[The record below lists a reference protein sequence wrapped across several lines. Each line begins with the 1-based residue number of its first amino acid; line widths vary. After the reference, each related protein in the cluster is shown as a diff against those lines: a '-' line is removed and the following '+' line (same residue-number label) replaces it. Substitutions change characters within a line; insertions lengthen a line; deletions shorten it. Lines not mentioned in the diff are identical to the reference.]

1 MESIPAL
8 PGFTASLV
16 DFSVE
21 GVLAPPNAP
30 IVCSKGFPEDLGVLT
45 VPENPKAPDPSPN
58 WFEALAVGDVIPAAG
73 AGTALKGFGRPW
85 EEEGPA
91 LRFVREE

>member
-1 MESIPAL
+1 M
-8 PGFTASLV
+8 
-16 DFSVE
+16 
-21 GVLAPPNAP
+21 
-30 IVCSKGFPEDLGVLT
+30 
-45 VPENPKAPDPSPN
+45 PENPKAPDPSPN